1 MFRNGIEI
9 IKRKKLMV
17 LRWVYFDIEI
27 DSEKYYREFL
37 MLFILWR
44 KEEKDLMNIF

>member
-27 DSEKYYREFL
+27 DSEKYYCEFL